1 MHLYAKRRAAVA
13 SGDYYQILFDSAD
26 RDEEPVDPFDEPA
39 PYLMV
44 QRQFEFSDGGKCYVE
59 SDDDEYIVSSCLVEF
74 STTFWCLKLLTIA
87 AAAEFEETQ
96 PIVEVIFGIREP
108 DCDELGFD
116 GPL

>member
-1 MHLYAKRRAAVA
+1 MAASVT
-13 SGDYYQILFDSAD
+13 SSLTEVSF
-26 RDEEPVDPFDEPA
+26 V
-39 PYLMV
+39 LV
-44 QRQFEFSDGGKCYVE
+44 FE
-59 SDDDEYIVSSCLVEF
+59 I
-74 STTFWCLKLLTIA
+74 

>member
-1 MHLYAKRRAAVA
+1 MAASVT
-13 SGDYYQILFDSAD
+13 SSLT
-26 RDEEPVDPFDEPA
+26 E
-39 PYLMV
+39 
-44 QRQFEFSDGGKCYVE
+44 
-59 SDDDEYIVSSCLVEF
+59 VSFVL
-74 STTFWCLKLLTIA
+74 